1 MPIRLLLL
9 IGCAFATSLPARPQ
23 SSSATLPPAPVR
35 EHRFLYVAEPGI
47 RNYVEHGGIGVL
59 VFDVENGH
67 RFVRRIPTMSVQAG
81 EEPENVKGIAAS
93 AVTGRLYV
101 STTKRVLAF
110 DLTTDALLWN
120 RAYEGGC
127 DRLALSP
134 DGRLLYVPSFEGPH
148 WHVLDALTGDP
159 ITRIVTGSGAHNT
172 VYGPDGREVY
182 LAGLKSPLLSI
193 ADPRTHA
200 VVRTVG
206 PFGNVIRPFT
216 VNGAQTR
223 CFVNV
228 NDLLGFEVGDL
239 TTGKMLHRVEV
250 RGFEKG
256 PTKRHGC
263 PSHGVALTPDER
275 ELWMTDAANTR
286 VHVFDATVMPP
297 AQVTSIVLRD
307 QPGWIT
313 FGIDG
318 RYAYPS
324 TGDIVDTRTRRVV
337 TTLTDEEGRAVQ
349 SEKMLEVVFAGGR
362 PVAAG
367 DQFGVGRAVDQ
378 GLRAK
383 G

>member
-1 MPIRLLLL
+1 MPI
-9 IGCAFATSLPARPQ
+9 PA
-23 SSSATLPPAPVR
+23 
-35 EHRFLYVAEPGI
+35 
-47 RNYVEHGGIGVL
+47 
-59 VFDVENGH
+59 
-67 RFVRRIPTMSVQAG
+67 
-81 EEPENVKGIAAS
+81 
-93 AVTGRLYV
+93 
-101 STTKRVLAF
+101 
-110 DLTTDALLWN
+110 
-120 RAYEGGC
+120 
-127 DRLALSP
+127 
-134 DGRLLYVPSFEGPH
+134 
-148 WHVLDALTGDP
+148 
-159 ITRIVTGSGAHNT
+159 
-172 VYGPDGREVY
+172 
-182 LAGLKSPLLSI
+182 
-193 ADPRTHA
+193 THA

-367 DQFGVGRAVDQ
+367 DQFGVGR
-378 GLRAK
+378 R
-383 G
+383 